1 MWLYLPKQFVPSS
14 AELADSMKQSD
25 WQPQEVKLWFM
36 SSGKAMQSPLSAKRW
51 KTRSWTKLLSG
62 ATLPPSMAELGVERY
77 LASLGGFH
85 VPTSQ
90 SQAKKKESS
99 KATGQ
104 ASSTNTSA
112 LLAKFDP
119 DTSSW
124 RTSQAS
130 LITMQWELY
139 SENFPKSGCLV
150 NGECFQRPE
159 WVAPINVNESLRW
172 GTPNTMD
179 TLPSR
184 SYEAMKRQARNG
196 ARKNRTRPGNLREQ
210 VDPLMHQAYA
220 DARAEANWRTPSA
233 SDPVGGVKDLNSDK
247 YKNAEAPKI
256 KLRDQSASW
265 PTPSSQLAGEGPL
278 MEKLVT
284 KDGEPMQLGERAYNP
299 ETGNHVQMT
308 LNRVTSA
315 WPTPRAVEIDESLE
329 THGARMA
336 KRTAEGKEI
345 PSDNLSIASKKW
357 RTPLGAD
364 GTHNHGLAPSVLEG
378 KTTLTL
384 SAQVLAKEEEN
395 KKWPTPAVCM
405 VKGAYSE
412 EAQTRK
418 DGKSRTMD
426 RLDNAVLFAGPC
438 SQNWLTPAA
447 REDAACPQSQR
458 MLTHQAKEFPCKDLT
473 GPQDPMT
480 GNNGSKP
487 LPSDPTSLRLSKRLN
502 PRFVEWLMGH
512 PIGWSSVKKIETKDY
527 NAWET
532 ASSHLLERLLSGSC
546 GKG

>member
-14 AELADSMKQSD
+14 AELEDSMKQSD
-25 WQPQEVKLWFM
+25 WQPQEVKLWYM

-62 ATLPPSMAELGVERY
+62 ATLPPSMAELGVGRY

-90 SQAKKKESS
+90 LQAKKKESS

-159 WVAPINVNESLRW
+159 WVAPINVKEFS
-172 GTPNTMD
+172 
-179 TLPSR
+179 S
-184 SYEAMKRQARNG
+184 
-196 ARKNRTRPGNLREQ
+196 
-210 VDPLMHQAYA
+210 
-220 DARAEANWRTPSA
+220 WRTPSA

-265 PTPSSQLAGEGPL
+265 PTPSATEIENSKKVYSSPNYAHKNGKEVQ
-278 MEKLVT
+278 
-284 KDGEPMQLGERAYNP
+284 PMLSDVCKQ
-299 ETGNHVQMT
+299 
-308 LNRVTSA
+308 

-345 PSDNLSIASKKW
+345 PIDNLSIASKKW

-378 KTTLTL
+378 KTTLTFLTL

-395 KKWPTPAVCM
+395 KKWSTPAVCM

-426 RLDNAVLFAGPC
+426 RLDNAVLFAGPS
-438 SQNWLTPAA
+438 SQNWLTSAA

-512 PIGWSSVKKIETKDY
+512 PIGWSSVKKIEMKDY

>member
-25 WQPQEVKLWFM
+25 WQPQEVKLWYM

-90 SQAKKKESS
+90 LQEKKKASS

-159 WVAPINVNESLRW
+159 WVAPINVKEFS
-172 GTPNTMD
+172 
-179 TLPSR
+179 S
-184 SYEAMKRQARNG
+184 
-196 ARKNRTRPGNLREQ
+196 
-210 VDPLMHQAYA
+210 
-220 DARAEANWRTPSA
+220 WRTPSA

-256 KLRDQSASW
+256 KLRDQSASWATPNTMDTLPSRSYEAMKRQARNGDRKNRIRPGNLREQIDPLMHQAYADARAEANNW

-357 RTPLGAD
+357 
-364 GTHNHGLAPSVLEG
+364 
-378 KTTLTL
+378 
-384 SAQVLAKEEEN
+384 
-395 KKWPTPAVCM
+395 PTPAVCM

-426 RLDNAVLFAGPC
+426 RLDNAVLYAGPC

-480 GNNGSKP
+480 GNNGSEP

-512 PIGWSSVKKIETKDY
+512 PTGWSSVKKIETKDY
-527 NAWET
+527 NAWVT
-532 ASSHLLERLLSGSC
+532 ASSHLLDRLLSGSC